1 MNNWPSLRKLRFC
14 PLVYDLRTDIEDIHQ
29 LYVLEALVFHF
40 WKQLLRITSSSND
53 SEQKDMFLLLSS
65 RERIFVNTWVS
76 KQQAL
81 QADWSLQLGNRKKQ
95 ERMLVIEICR
105 DSKPF
110 VAGICCCPQR
120 HPRLCSD

>member
-76 KQQAL
+76 KQQDL

-95 ERMLVIEICR
+95 ERM
-105 DSKPF
+105 
-110 VAGICCCPQR
+110 
-120 HPRLCSD
+120 